1 MCFLQISSFR
11 KGIAYH
17 VSCLDTE
24 TINDRGTKPLEDLIK
39 EYGSWTI
46 TSNNWDGKSW
56 SMVNYLAKMR
66 RKLAL
71 GPFFTVFIGADQRNS
86 NQNTIQVSDYHKTK
100 RELNPFRCKRLPRK
114 LVYMVIGVEKKR
126 FYSDLDNNF
135 FSSLVIP
142 RGVIFTFT
150 FVNAK
155 RELNHF
161 RSFNLVVNYSTL
173 FFSERASGRNPRNP
187 AI

>member
-1 MCFLQISSFR
+1 
-11 KGIAYH
+11 
-17 VSCLDTE
+17 
-24 TINDRGTKPLEDLIK
+24 
-39 EYGSWTI
+39 
-46 TSNNWDGKSW
+46 
-56 SMVNYLAKMR
+56 MVNYLAKMR

-86 NQNTIQVSDYHKTK
+86 NQNTVQVSDYHKTK

-161 RSFNLVVNYSTL
+161 CSFNSVVNYSTL